1 MFAYN
6 SLNVLSLMMLKVET
20 IINVQVLR
28 VLRLGVIKMDITF
41 SGRSF
46 VSFVPLR
53 KDAFI

>member
-6 SLNVLSLMMLKVET
+6 SLNVLSIMILKVET

-28 VLRLGVIKMDITF
+28 VLHLGVIKMDITF
-41 SGRSF
+41 SGRSL